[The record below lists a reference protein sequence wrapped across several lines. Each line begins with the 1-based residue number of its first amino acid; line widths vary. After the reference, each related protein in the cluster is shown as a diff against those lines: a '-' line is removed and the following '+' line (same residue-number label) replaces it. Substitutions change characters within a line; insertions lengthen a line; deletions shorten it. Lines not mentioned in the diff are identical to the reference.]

1 MIFHIG
7 PTKPALVVLCCIG
20 TWLAICSL
28 SFGAPTP
35 DQIKTILERLRHDSK
50 QLYEDYSKPLGDG
63 VSVNE
68 SLQLPCFTLGRGA
81 SANISVLKAYLE
93 KVKVLDENRTDT
105 YNVTKRLEDISCTT
119 PLGLNI
125 SGPGASKFH
134 EYKTFILTVLKQF
147 ADCMAKLE
155 FKNSVC

>member
-35 DQIKTILERLRHDSK
+35 DQIKTILEILRHDSK
-50 QLYEDYSKPLGDG
+50 QLYEDYIKREGGG
-63 VSVNE
+63 VFENE

-93 KVKVLDENRTDT
+93 KVKVVDQDRTNT

-119 PLGLNI
+119 PLELNI
-125 SGPGASKFH
+125 PGPDTSKFY
-134 EYKTFILTVLKQF
+134 ECKSFILTVLKQF